1 MKAMQ
6 KLNVIY
12 IGQLPFPAGPASSKR
27 RRNMVDYMNSRD
39 ISNRVLVTF
48 HHASMYSNSFKGIY
62 DKTEYADISLYIRK
76 FNLFSYYI
84 QGCRYLKKWYDSD
97 KKNILIFHT
106 VMNFMDYPF
115 YLYARK
121 LGYRIVFD
129 IVETS
134 YLKAG
139 IKSIKSYVYY
149 WLNERFTALARK
161 DGAFVISSRLL
172 ETHKRRQ
179 PFLPLCLLSN
189 STPLLGDGS
198 KQVFHNPISV
208 LYAGTYGDKEGVNY
222 LIEGVIAAN
231 RPGIRFQLSLYGNAP
246 ISLLKEYSDC
256 PFVEFKGFVTD
267 QELGDAMIEAD
278 VLAMV
283 RTNTEFANYG
293 FPFKLS
299 EYLATGNVVL
309 ATRVGDVEDY
319 LRDKVD
325 AYLIEA
331 ESSEAV
337 KQALLHIAE
346 NPDEALQVAARGR
359 EIAAAKFAPQSVGR
373 KFIDFLSKI

>member
-1 MKAMQ
+1 MRN
-6 KLNVIY
+6 LNVIY
-12 IGQLPFPAGPASSKR
+12 IGQLPFPSGPASTKR
-27 RRNMVDYMNSRD
+27 RRYMVDYMNSRD

-48 HHASMYSNSFKGIY
+48 HQSTMYFNPNVGLY
-62 DKTEYADISLYIRK
+62 DKTEYADISPYIRR
-76 FNLFSYYI
+76 FNLLSYYI
-84 QGCRYLKKWYDSD
+84 HGWRFLKKWYEKD

-106 VMNFMDYPF
+106 VMNFMDFLF

-121 LGYRIVFD
+121 LGYKIVFD

-149 WLNERFTALARK
+149 WLNERFTALAKK

-172 ETHKRRQ
+172 ETHKRGQ
-179 PFLPLCLLSN
+179 PSLPLCLLPN
-189 STPLLGDGS
+189 STPMLCNAP
-198 KQVFHNPISV
+198 KQMFHNPISV
-208 LYAGTYGDKEGVNY
+208 LYAGTYGDKEGVDY

-299 EYLATGNVVL
+299 EYLATGNVVI
-309 ATRVGDVEDY
+309 ATKVGDVEDY

-325 AYLIEA
+325 AYLIEP
-331 ESSEAV
+331 ESSDAV
-337 KQALLHIAE
+337 EQVLLYIAD

-359 EIAAAKFAPQSVGR
+359 EIAERKFAPESVGC